1 MKKNK
6 DNETKIQYMPIG
18 MSSGG
23 SIGMVIGVPLFA
35 VVYMLFK
42 DLIYDKLEKKGKSTN
57 TKDYIDDL
65 ENIDIVKDK
74 EEN

>member
-1 MKKNK
+1 MSQNLQKN
-6 DNETKIQYMPIG
+6 IG
-18 MSSGG
+18 LGAALSTV
-23 SIGMVIGVPLFA
+23 IGMVIGVPLFA